1 MRAARDGQG
10 YRKTVRKIIHID
22 MDAFYASVEQ
32 RDNPAYRGRA
42 LVVGGP
48 PDSRGV
54 VAAASYEARRYGVR
68 SAMPCAQAARLC
80 PDLLFVR
87 PRFPVYREVSGQL
100 MALLR
105 EYSDVVEPLSLD
117 EAYVD
122 VTSNKHG
129 IASATA
135 VAEAI
140 RQALVTRTQ
149 LTASAGVAP
158 NKFLAKIASDMDKPN
173 GLTVIAP
180 HQVAQVLDTLAVRQ
194 VPGIGSVTEHKMA
207 ALQIV
212 TLRDLRA
219 RSEAELVR
227 HFGSVGR
234 WYHQI
239 ARGIDER
246 PVVPN
251 RRRKSIGTEETF
263 PHDITDLPW
272 LCDHLETLVAQLWQR
287 LEQAQV
293 QGRTIT
299 VKVTYADFVKITR
312 RKTLESPVTTPTP
325 LCDIARSLLDTTEA
339 GVRPVRLLGVTV
351 SHFALPASEPAPAGG
366 QLRQLPLPFAGHA
379 NGSV

>member
-1 MRAARDGQG
+1 M
-10 YRKTVRKIIHID
+10 RKIIHID

-32 RDNPAYRGRA
+32 RDNPAYRGQA

-68 SAMPCAQAARLC
+68 SAMPCARAARLC
-80 PDLLFVR
+80 PDLLFVP
-87 PRFPVYREVSGQL
+87 PRFPAYREVSGQL

-122 VTSNKHG
+122 VTTNKQG
-129 IASATA
+129 IPSATA

-140 RQALVTRTQ
+140 RQTLVARTQ

-158 NKFLAKIASDMDKPN
+158 NKFLAKIASDLDKPN

-180 HQVAQVLDTLAVRQ
+180 HQVAQVLETLAVRK
-194 VPGIGSVTEHKMA
+194 VPGIGEVTARKMA
-207 ALQIV
+207 ALRIL

-219 RSEAELVR
+219 HSETELVQ

-234 WYHQI
+234 WYYQI

-272 LCDHLETLVAQLWQR
+272 LYTQLETLVAQLWQR
-287 LEQAQV
+287 LEKAQV

-312 RKTLESPVTTPTP
+312 RKTLESPVTTTTR
-325 LCDIARSLLDTTEA
+325 LCDIARTLLDTTEA
-339 GVRPVRLLGVTV
+339 GRRPVRLLGVTV
-351 SHFALPASEPAPAGG
+351 SHFALPPSESAPAGDPP
-366 QLRQLPLPFAGHA
+366 QQLPLPFAGHVT
-379 NGSV
+379 GPV

>member
-1 MRAARDGQG
+1 V
-10 YRKTVRKIIHID
+10 VRKIIHID

-122 VTSNKHG
+122 VTTNKQG
-129 IASATA
+129 IPSATA

-140 RQALVTRTQ
+140 RQTLVARTQ

-158 NKFLAKIASDMDKPN
+158 NKFLAKIASDMNKPN

-180 HQVAQVLDTLAVRQ
+180 HQVARVLDTLAGRK
-194 VPGIGSVTEHKMA
+194 VPGIGEVTEHKMA

-212 TLRDLRA
+212 TLRDLRT
-219 RSEAELVR
+219 RSEVELVR

-263 PHDITDLPW
+263 PHDITDLPC
-272 LCDHLETLVAQLWQR
+272 LFEHLETLVAQLWQR
-287 LEQAQV
+287 LEKAQV

-312 RKTLESPVTTPTP
+312 RKTLNSPVTTTTR

-339 GVRPVRLLGVTV
+339 GTRPVRLLGVTM
-351 SHFALPASEPAPAGG
+351 SHFGLPASESALAGG
-366 QLRQLPLPFAGHA
+366 QLQQLSLPFAGHV